1 MLFHDQNTSTMF
13 IRNGPRYIEIKDP
26 MQAINLEIKFNLT
39 PNGKIWSR
47 IGDALFDFKDIE
59 VNASQFS
66 FIKDMVTEHL
76 NPSSFNVSY

>member
-1 MLFHDQNTSTMF
+1 MNTSTMF

-39 PNGKIWSR
+39 SNGKSWTR

-59 VNASQFS
+59 VDASQFS
-66 FIKDMVTEHL
+66 FIADLASEHL
-76 NPSSFNVSY
+76 NPSSFSVSW